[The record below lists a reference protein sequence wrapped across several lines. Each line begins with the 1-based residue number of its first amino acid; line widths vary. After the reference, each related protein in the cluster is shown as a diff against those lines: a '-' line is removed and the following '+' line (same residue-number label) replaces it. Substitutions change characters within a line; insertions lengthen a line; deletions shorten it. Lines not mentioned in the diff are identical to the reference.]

1 MLNIMLFYDIYVNKT
16 IINEQV
22 FKIWI
27 LIRL

>member
-16 IINEQV
+16 IFNKQI
-22 FKIWI
+22 FKIRI